1 MATKSGSSYLFLF
14 SAGCVAI
21 IVCCWANCVEANPL
35 WTENENQL
43 DSQDRNEIVFEAGE
57 PLTDEEFKSGV
68 QGKAAS
74 IDNQGQSWEKQA
86 HSGLVGGDLLPGIT
100 KSANKNAAA
109 KWANAQ
115 VPYVISSSFSG
126 EERQIIASA
135 MDVYHQKTCIR
146 FVPRRTQSEYLKII
160 RSRESKDWSHYP
172 GCWAGTKV
180 GGVLELS
187 LDNGCVTRSIAIHE
201 LMHALGFGHEQQRP
215 DQAKYIIVK
224 YDNIEP
230 KNHQWFKP
238 DQPNPFNTVG
248 RYDINS
254 VMHYGAYTCAIDPS
268 KPTMVTKDGRT
279 SMGINNGP
287 TANLYIPFLF
297 PGHQMDL
304 RKLNT
309 MYCKY

>member
-1 MATKSGSSYLFLF
+1 MALSVHRKMKILDHLSSRLLRLY
-14 SAGCVAI
+14 
-21 IVCCWANCVEANPL
+21 
-35 WTENENQL
+35 TEVQNLNGNR
-43 DSQDRNEIVFEAGE
+43 RNN
-57 PLTDEEFKSGV
+57 DEEFNSNV
-68 QGKAAS
+68 QEKT
-74 IDNQGQSWEKQA
+74 DNRGQSWEKQV

-100 KSANKNAAA
+100 KIANKNAAA
-109 KWANAQ
+109 KWANAL
-115 VPYVISSSFSG
+115 VPYVISNTR
-126 EERQIIASA
+126 EERRIIASA

-146 FVPRRTQSEYLKII
+146 FVPHRTESEHLKII

-187 LDNGCVTRSIAIHE
+187 LDNGCVTRSIAVHE
-201 LMHALGFGHEQQRP
+201 LMHTLGFGHEQQRP

-230 KNHQWFKP
+230 
-238 DQPNPFNTVG
+238 
-248 RYDINS
+248 NS
-254 VMHYGAYTCAIDPS
+254 VMHYGAYTYAIDSS

-287 TANLYIPFLF
+287 TA
-297 PGHQMDL
+297 MDL

-309 MYCKY
+309 MYWKY